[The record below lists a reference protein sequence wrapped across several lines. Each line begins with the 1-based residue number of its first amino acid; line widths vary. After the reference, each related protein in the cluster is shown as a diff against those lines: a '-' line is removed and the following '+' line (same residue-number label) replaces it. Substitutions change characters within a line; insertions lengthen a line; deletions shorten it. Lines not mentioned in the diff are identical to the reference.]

1 MLDFLTSY
9 GIEILLIL
17 YGIVTT
23 FLNVLTFRR
32 TKKIVNGTSV
42 VSSSTN
48 DKLLNKIDKA
58 KIKLEKLIEKAV
70 ASEKSVSEGT
80 TNGSSE

>member
-42 VSSSTN
+42 VSSSS

-58 KIKLEKLIEKAV
+58 KIKLEKLIQKAV
-70 ASEKSVSEGT
+70 TSNQSNSEDD
-80 TNGSSE
+80 TNGSCG